1 MTPIEGKMSNQL
13 LVLPTPGLEK
23 MPTGIDGF
31 DEITGGGLPRKHTTL
46 LMGTPGSGKTVF
58 ALQMLVNGARQWGEP
73 GIFVAFEEN
82 SRQLIQNAATFG
94 WDLSTLE
101 QAQLFFLDARM
112 SPEVIQAG
120 DFDLLG
126 MLASLKGKAEA
137 MGAKRIVFDSI
148 DVLLAFLDNRLTE
161 RRELYRIH
169 DWLAESGLTGIITA
183 RSESPESFIA
193 HRYDY
198 LQFMADCVV
207 LLQHEVEARISM
219 RELRVVKYRGSGFAE
234 SSFPLT
240 ITTSGIEVFG
250 ATPLEPDYQV
260 FTERVSTGVERLDAM
275 LQGGYFR
282 GTVVLLTG
290 LGGTAKTTLS
300 GAFIDAACR
309 RGETTLLVSF
319 DEGSSEIVRN
329 LASVGI
335 DLQKHLDSGVL
346 QIYWSRREAQSAEE
360 HLIKLRRLI
369 KEQQPRHL
377 IINPLS
383 TMLQSSSALNA
394 AGITQRLIVLTKTA
408 GITSIFTSSLAGAG
422 ENIEATPYHIST
434 LADTWIHLS
443 YVAQGG
449 ERNRALTVIKS
460 RGTHHSNQVR
470 ELILSENGITL
481 QDVYVSGGEVLM
493 GTLRYEKETAEQF
506 ERERVRIEVEQ
517 QRRELELAEAEIHA
531 RIQVFERD
539 LDTKRAALRAV
550 EIEQAT
556 KEVEWTSRQQ
566 NMQRLRGAD
575 VLPPDNES
583 GGKEIP
589 TAAASEQGETGFDD
603 ERVT

>member
-1 MTPIEGKMSNQL
+1 MSNQS
-13 LVLPTPGLEK
+13 LVLPTPGIEK

-31 DEITGGGLPRKHTTL
+31 DEITGGGLPRKRTTL

-58 ALQMLVNGARQWGEP
+58 ALQMLINGARQWGEP

-82 SRQLIQNAATFG
+82 SRQLIQNASTFG
-94 WDLSTLE
+94 WDLSNLE
-101 QAQLFFLDARM
+101 QERLFCLDARM

-126 MLASLKGKAEA
+126 MLASLKAKAEE

-183 RSESPESFIA
+183 RSEGAEPSIT

-207 LLQHEVEARISM
+207 LLQHKVEARISM

-240 ITTSGIEVFG
+240 ITTNGIEVFG
-250 ATPLEPDYQV
+250 TTRIEPEYQV

-300 GAFIDAACR
+300 GAFVDAACR

-319 DEGSSEIVRN
+319 DESSGEMVRN

-346 QIYWSRREAQSAEE
+346 QMYWSRREAQSAEE
-360 HLIKLRRLI
+360 HLITLRRLI
-369 KEQQPRHL
+369 KKQQPRHL
-377 IINPLS
+377 IIDPLS

-394 AGITQRLIVLTKTA
+394 AGIMQRLIVLTKAA
-408 GITSIFTSSLAGAG
+408 GITSIFTSSLAGTG

-481 QDVYVSGGEVLM
+481 QDVYVSDGEVLM
-493 GTLRYEKETAEQF
+493 GTLRYERETAQQF
-506 ERERVRIEVEQ
+506 ERERVRIEVEK
-517 QRRELELAEAEIHA
+517 QRRELELAEAEISA
-531 RIQVFERD
+531 RIQVFEGD
-539 LDTKRAALRAV
+539 LETKRIALQALEV
-550 EIEQAT
+550 EHAKKEIE
-556 KEVEWTSRQQ
+556 WTNREQ
-566 NMQRLRGAD
+566 NMRRLRGAD
-575 VLPPDNES
+575 LIQSADKS
-583 GGKEIP
+583 GGKE
-589 TAAASEQGETGFDD
+589 TSTGTTLEQKATGFDD
-603 ERVT
+603 ERLT